1 MTADASALTEQRS
14 AAMYRHFLLH
24 RGALESMAGGV
35 MTVDADGRIGI
46 FNNAASRLLGLVPA
60 EAQWK
65 LFAEVFLIREGLE
78 EFTDTL
84 LAAIHDEAVGARS
97 TVRVRLE
104 DGTERPLSVTTS
116 YLVRRKDG
124 ESLKAGVVAV
134 FDDIT
139 EIETLR
145 EAERRLMESTQM
157 QNAELRD
164 AYREIKAQH
173 AELQQAYR
181 KVEESGAALKST
193 MKKFQIV
200 RVAATCLVIALF
212 VAAGIYS
219 WEFGPI
225 GSSSALGDASSSAE
239 ARNGEAL
246 RTVVVRPRPLTSSI
260 SLVGRLAPWHKIN
273 VTSPISAR
281 VSAVHFQ
288 YGQAVRKGER
298 LVELHTAEIKRKHRD
313 AHKDYINALK
323 DFRELQDWDNSP
335 EVSSA
340 RRAFTKAQVALKNQK
355 HQLEMTVLLAEQGI
369 IPGKQHETARQQYFN
384 QQLDF
389 ASAKQNL
396 DIVLAKNSEEDRRV
410 VQLALD
416 NARERMRSL
425 EQGLKGGDIRAPIS
439 GVVLDTREVGTLS
452 GNGGGKGLAKGQS
465 VQEGQVLLT
474 IGDLRQ
480 MSVVTSVDEVHIPKI
495 RTGQRFRATGDGFPD
510 LALEGT
516 VSHVSSE
523 AHSPDR
529 NVLPAFEVIGLLDEF
544 DAAQRD
550 RLRLGMSVDI
560 DLLAYHNPAALMVP
574 LEAVVLRQGTRW
586 LKVRDKDSRRIRE
599 VEVETGATTVN
610 AVEILR
616 GISANDEIVL
626 PGI

>member
-1 MTADASALTEQRS
+1 MTRLDTSLLYRSVFDCQSDGVIAVGIDGTILLFNDAAGAILDLSPENVLGRS
-14 AAMYRHFLLH
+14 FAETLLVE
-24 RGALESMAGGV
+24 GLDELNQ
-35 MTVDADGRIGI
+35 TIVDAISDRSVGERQTISVYSGEKR
-46 FNNAASRLLGLVPA
+46 RLVSA
-60 EAQWK
+60 
-65 LFAEVFLIREGLE
+65 
-78 EFTDTL
+78 
-84 LAAIHDEAVGARS
+84 
-97 TVRVRLE
+97 
-104 DGTERPLSVTTS
+104 TTS
-116 YLVRRKDG
+116 YLRNSSDT
-124 ESLKAGVVAV
+124 STHNLGVIVV
-134 FDDIT
+134 FSDLT
-139 EIETLR
+139 EIEELR
-145 EAERRLMESTQM
+145 EAEARTAKKL
-157 QNAELRD
+157 
-164 AYREIKAQH
+164 KAQH

-219 WEFGPI
+219 WDLGPI
-225 GSSSALGDASSSAE
+225 GSSAALGDASSSAE
-239 ARNGEAL
+239 ARNSEAL

-313 AHKDYINALK
+313 AHKDYIKALK

-355 HQLEMTVLLAEQGI
+355 HQLEMTTLLAEQGI

-389 ASAKQNL
+389 ASAKQDL

-416 NARERMRSL
+416 NAREQMRSL

-439 GVVLDTREVGTLS
+439 GVVLDTREVGTQS
-452 GNGGGKGLAKGQS
+452 GNGGGKGLANGQS

-474 IGDLRQ
+474 IGDLHR

-529 NVLPAFEVIGLLDEF
+529 NVLPAFEVIGLLDEL

-550 RLRLGMSVDI
+550 LLRLGMSVDI

-616 GISANDEIVL
+616 GISATDEIVL
-626 PGI
+626 PGN